1 MIIGVG
7 IDLCEIRRMEKLLE
21 DGRFLERFFAPEEQ
35 LYIKDRGRMAASSM
49 AAIFAAKEAL
59 VKALG
64 TGFTDTS
71 LSDIRV
77 LHEKSG
83 APYFDLTGGIAGH
96 VAQKNITALH
106 LSLTHEAGMA
116 AAVVIAE
123 REI

>member
-1 MIIGVG
+1 MVIGVG
-7 IDLCEIRRMEKLLE
+7 IDLCEISRMEKLLE
-21 DGRFLERFFAPEEQ
+21 EGRFLERFFSAEEQ
-35 LYIKDRGRMAASSM
+35 TYIRDRGRMAASSM
-49 AAIFAAKEAL
+49 AGIFAAKEAL

-83 APYFDLTGGIAGH
+83 APYFALTGSIAGH
-96 VAQKNITALH
+96 MSQKNITSLH
-106 LSLTHEAGMA
+106 LSITHEAGIA

-123 REI
+123 RNI